1 MPKTKGILG
10 RKLGMTR
17 VYDENGHSVPVTV
30 IEAGPCTVLQRKTA
44 AKEGYDAVQLGFL
57 KRKPSRMN
65 KAEAGH
71 CKRAGCE
78 GGFYHIRE
86 FHVQADDN
94 VEVGQEITL
103 SSLFNVGDKIAI
115 SGLSK
120 GRGFQGVVKRHGFAG
135 GRKSHG
141 SNFHRAPGSIG
152 CSAWP
157 SRVLKGKKL
166 PGRMGNERVTQKNL
180 KIIDIRDDHVLLVH
194 GPVPGAKDG
203 LLNIYIMPA

>member
-17 VYDENGHSVPVTV
+17 VYDENGHAIPVTV
-30 IEAGPCTVLQRKTA
+30 IEAGPCTVLQKKSV

-57 KRKPSRMN
+57 RRKVSRVT

-71 CKRAGCE
+71 CKRAGSE
-78 GGFYHIRE
+78 TAFYHVRE
-86 FHVQADDN
+86 FRIQPDEAI
-94 VEVGQEITL
+94 EVGQELTL
-103 SSLFNVGDKIAI
+103 ASMFQIGDMVTV
-115 SGLSK
+115 SGQSK
-120 GRGFQGVVKRHGFAG
+120 GRGFQGVIRRHGFSG
-135 GRKSHG
+135 GRKTHG

-166 PGRMGNERVTQKNL
+166 PGRMGNDRVTLKNL
-180 KIIDIRDDHVLLVH
+180 KIVDIRDNHVLLVR
-194 GPVPGAKDG
+194 GAVPGAKNG
-203 LLNIYIMPA
+203 LLNIHVMPA